1 MANPPAPSAT
11 GAALPTAVPVRRRT
25 SFAWLLPLVGLG
37 LLGYFSFWAYEQ
49 QQFNVQLDVT
59 DASGIKAFQTPVLCR
74 GVEVGGV
81 TAVTLHP
88 GGRGASVQ
96 IRLQPSG
103 LNLATA
109 DSDWWITR
117 PELGLTAVRDVES
130 LLAGPSIQFRPGVEK
145 KADHFTAQIGPPADA
160 GMSDGLRILLR
171 SPDRGA
177 VRPSTPVRY
186 RGIAIGR
193 VVSMRLPQDGRSV
206 LMIVEVD
213 RPYAHLVRNNSRF
226 WHRHDATAQ
235 VTRLGLGLS
244 GYQATFPRLNA
255 ALDISIDLAV
265 PDPAGPPVSDDSVFV
280 LEGNPPENP
289 TTWAPKLGT
298 PSSQQIAAQAGEP
311 DPADD
316 AYEPAAPEKK
326 RGPIEGLFDL
336 ITPFN

>member
-1 MANPPAPSAT
+1 MANPPDPTVT

-49 QQFNVQLDVT
+49 QQFNVQLDVI

-96 IRLQPSG
+96 IRLERSG
-103 LNLATA
+103 LDLATA

-145 KADHFTAQIGPPADA
+145 KATHFTAQVGPPADA
-160 GMSDGLRILLR
+160 GMTDGLRILLR

-177 VRPSTPVRY
+177 IRPSTPVRY
-186 RGIAIGR
+186 RGIPIGR
-193 VVSMRLPQDGRSV
+193 VVSMRLPQDGQSV

-226 WHRHDATAQ
+226 WHRHQAAAQ

-244 GYQATFPRLNA
+244 GYQVAFPRLNS

-265 PDPAGPPVSDDSVFV
+265 PDPAGPPVTDDSVFV
-280 LEGNPPENP
+280 LEGYAPENHSDW
-289 TTWAPKLGT
+289 TPKLGT
-298 PSSQQIAAQAGEP
+298 PAAREVTAAQGEP
-311 DPADD
+311 DPDD
-316 AYEPAAPEKK
+316 AAYETAPPEKK

-336 ITPFN
+336 ITPFK